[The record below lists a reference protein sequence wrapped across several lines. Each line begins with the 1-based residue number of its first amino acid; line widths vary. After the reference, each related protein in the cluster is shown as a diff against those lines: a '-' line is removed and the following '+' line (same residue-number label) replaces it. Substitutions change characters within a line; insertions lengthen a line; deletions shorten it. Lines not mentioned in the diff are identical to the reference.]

1 MSFLLTSFPISG
13 YFKTSHSHADPRLSP
28 QAWSGWKLPLWL
40 PWLCNLM
47 VPGDR
52 RQVWKREDS
61 VQNLEHHVPLLGC
74 SKDFITPGPW
84 FSHSYS
90 GKTDGS
96 RLQLCALHGGNS
108 NTVCSCICMTALR
121 ISCLKTKAMFSHIC
135 ILQHLPHWK
144 CSRNM
149 RWLCN
154 MRGEKPK
161 GMNYLRCSVSGDTRN
176 MPVFLQCGMQP
187 WVSSDT
193 ASKHIAQ
200 A

>member
-1 MSFLLTSFPISG
+1 MKPYELSFQTLSALKNPPLYILKNPEQAATGSCPAPERCKPAGLIHSWSPLLMSFLLTSFPVSG
-13 YFKTSHSHADPRLSP
+13 YLKTSHSHADPRLGP

-52 RQVWKREDS
+52 RQAWKRGDP

-74 SKDFITPGPW
+74 SEDFITPEPW
-84 FSHSYS
+84 SSHSSS

-121 ISCLKTKAMFSHIC
+121 ISCLKTKAMFLHIC
-135 ILQHLPHWK
+135 ILQHLPH
-144 CSRNM
+144 
-149 RWLCN
+149 
-154 MRGEKPK
+154 
-161 GMNYLRCSVSGDTRN
+161 
-176 MPVFLQCGMQP
+176 
-187 WVSSDT
+187 
-193 ASKHIAQ
+193 
-200 A
+200 